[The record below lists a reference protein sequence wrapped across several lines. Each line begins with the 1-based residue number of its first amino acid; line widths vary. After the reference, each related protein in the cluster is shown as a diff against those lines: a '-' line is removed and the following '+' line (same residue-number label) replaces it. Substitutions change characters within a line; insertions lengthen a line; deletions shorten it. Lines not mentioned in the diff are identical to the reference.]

1 MMRNAI
7 YIFLVIF
14 LVVSS
19 CTDLEEK
26 IYDKV
31 PTDEY
36 PENPDQVATLA
47 VSAYNA
53 LTDLIDDAGWWF
65 LAQEITGDGF
75 CAPTRDTDWDD
86 GGKWVAMHRHSWTND
101 TEGVNRMWSAMWAG
115 VTKSNITIDQLKA
128 LPQDDAVLS
137 KIAEVEVLRSFFYY
151 LLIDN
156 YGDVPYLTTTL
167 GVPENPYK
175 ISRTAVFDSLTTTI
189 EQNLGKLKNIDR
201 KYMVTKNVG
210 YALLAKLY
218 LNAEV
223 YTGMSEWVKAE
234 AYTDSVLA
242 GPYSLEPNLLAP
254 FVTDNGNSSEIIFAI
269 AFDEDLSQG
278 FRLHMRSL
286 HYQHNLK
293 YDMNVGPWNGLCITP
308 VLWDL
313 YDDTDERKSAYNIY
327 GYQLSTTGD
336 TIIDEKTKTKLN
348 IKPILPALV
357 MAKANFT
364 LDEITNTGARVQKY
378 EIKMGA
384 KENLSN
390 DFPLF
395 RISDFYLMKAELAY
409 RTGSGAPDAWINP
422 IRMRAG
428 TGSSS
433 GFTLNDIL
441 DERARELY
449 VEGHRRQDLI
459 RFDKFTDAWWE
470 KGGTYDGTA
479 GDPSVKIFPIPK
491 WATDANPNLLLDPQ

>member
-1 MMRNAI
+1 MKKLI
-7 YIFLVIF
+7 YSLIAVFLG
-14 LVVSS
+14 LAS
-19 CTDLEEK
+19 CTDLDEK
-26 IYDKV
+26 LYDKI
-31 PTDEY
+31 PADNY
-36 PENPDQVATLA
+36 PENADQVATLA

-53 LTDLIDDAGWWF
+53 LTDLIDDGGYWF
-65 LAQEITGDGF
+65 LVQELTGDGF

-86 GGKWVAMHRHSWTND
+86 GGKWVALHRHSWTND

-115 VTKSNITIDQLKA
+115 VTKSNITIDQLKV
-128 LPQDDAVLS
+128 LPQEDAVLS

-167 GVPENPYK
+167 NVPEKPYK
-175 ISRTAVFDSLTTTI
+175 LSRTAIFDSLTTTI
-189 EQNLGKLKNIDR
+189 EQNLGKLKSIDR

-223 YTGMSEWVKAE
+223 YTGVSEWAKAE
-234 AYTDSVLA
+234 LYTDSVLA
-242 GPYSLEPNLLAP
+242 ATYSLEPNLLAS
-254 FVTDNGNSSEIIFAI
+254 FVTDNENSSEIIFAI

-293 YDMNVGPWNGLCITP
+293 FDMPVGPWNGLCITP
-308 VLWDL
+308 DLWNL
-313 YDDTDERKSAYNIY
+313 YSGDDTRKSAYNIY
-327 GYQLSTTGD
+327 GYQLSSAGD
-336 TIIDEKTKTKLN
+336 TIIDAKTKNQLN
-348 IKPILPALV
+348 IKPIVPALV
-357 MAKANFT
+357 MTKANYT
-364 LDEITNTGARVQKY
+364 LDEITNTGARVGKY

-395 RISDFYLMKAELAY
+395 RLSDFYLMKAELSL

-422 IRMRAG
+422 IRTRAG
-428 TGSSS
+428 LLASS

-459 RFDKFTDAWWE
+459 RFGKFTDAWWE
-470 KGGTYDGTA
+470 KGGEYDGTV
-479 GDPSVKIFPIPK
+479 GDPTVNVFPIPK
-491 WATDANPNLLLDPQ
+491 WATDANTNLLLDPQ